1 MKKQIQFTEEKRKKS
16 MQFAIYDVI
25 FSSALLSFTTTFLSA
40 FAIYMG
46 ADSTYLALLASI
58 PLIFWT
64 VMQLPAAVLVEKT
77 GKRKKINLIS
87 TLVARLLW
95 LPIILI
101 PVFFI
106 SNGLFFLLLFVT
118 LSSLIGAVASPA
130 WTSMIGDIVPEN
142 HRGEYF
148 SKRNKY
154 SVFSGILSLIIATG
168 ILFIY
173 PDNAFAFILI
183 FSFGV
188 VAGIISCYFLSKM
201 PEPSFSPGYIKIKDV
216 KKAFSD
222 SKLKKFILIFFI
234 WHTGVNI
241 AGPFFMLRLLKDVG
255 ASYFWV
261 PLLAIGTAVMTI
273 LTLRLWGQFSDKYG
287 HRVIII
293 ISSFFAS
300 FVPLLWI
307 FAPSPEYILLIE
319 MFAGFAWAGFTLAH
333 FNYLLEISPPD
344 KRPVFSSLFWI
355 VFGLG
360 GIIGPLLGAMIAQ
373 KYAISSF
380 LGFMGLEVV
389 FFASWMLR
397 IIAVIL
403 FILLLEEL
411 PQKRAKHGATY
422 VFSEMMKF
430 GLHSSHHT
438 ITSIK
443 YAASYRIKKIEDSV
457 KEKVGE
463 KVAIAS
469 VKAKIVEIQAEK
481 KLENISRAID
491 EIAKDIIKGG
501 ERIEEDLEER
511 EKKKKEKF
519 EYNYKRKK
527 E

>member
-1 MKKQIQFTEEKRKKS
+1 MKKQIQFTEEKRSKA

-25 FSSALLSFTTTFLSA
+25 FSSALLSFTTTFLVA
-40 FAIYMG
+40 FAIYIG

-64 VMQLPAAVLVEKT
+64 TMQLPAAFLVEKT
-77 GKRKKINLIS
+77 GKRKKINLFS
-87 TLVARLLW
+87 TLTARLLW
-95 LPIILI
+95 LPVMLI
-101 PVFFI
+101 PVFFL
-106 SNGLFFLLLFVT
+106 SSGLFFLLLFVT
-118 LSSLIGAVASPA
+118 LSSLIGAFASPA
-130 WTSMIGDIVPEN
+130 WTSMIGDIVPEQ

-148 SKRNKY
+148 SRRNKY
-154 SVFSGILSLIIATG
+154 SVFSGILALVIATT

-173 PDNAFAFILI
+173 PQNSFAFILI
-183 FSFGV
+183 FAFGV
-188 VAGIISCYFLSKM
+188 ITGVISCYFLSKM
-201 PEPSFSPGYIKIKDV
+201 PEPQFSPGYIKVKDI
-216 KKAFSD
+216 KKAFAD

-241 AGPFFMLRLLKDVG
+241 AAPFFMLRLLRDVG
-255 ASYFWV
+255 AAYVWV
-261 PLLAIGTAVMTI
+261 PILAIGTAVITI
-273 LTLRLWGQFSDKYG
+273 LTLKLWGSFSDRYG

-307 FAPSPEYILLIE
+307 FAPSPEYILLAE

-333 FNYLLEISPPD
+333 FNYLLEISPSD

-360 GIIGPLLGAMIAQ
+360 GIVGPLLGAGIAQ
-373 KYAISSF
+373 KYSTASF
-380 LGFMGLEVV
+380 MGLTGLEVV
-389 FFASWMLR
+389 FFASWILR
-397 IIAVIL
+397 IVAVIL
-403 FILLLEEL
+403 FILFLEEL
-411 PQKRAKHGATY
+411 PQKRAKYGATY

-443 YAASYRIKKIEDSV
+443 YAASYRIRKIEDSV
-457 KEKVGE
+457 KEKIGE

-469 VKAKIVEIQAEK
+469 VKAKIAEIQAEK
-481 KLENISRAID
+481 KLESISRAID
-491 EIAKDIIKGG
+491 EIVKDIIKGG